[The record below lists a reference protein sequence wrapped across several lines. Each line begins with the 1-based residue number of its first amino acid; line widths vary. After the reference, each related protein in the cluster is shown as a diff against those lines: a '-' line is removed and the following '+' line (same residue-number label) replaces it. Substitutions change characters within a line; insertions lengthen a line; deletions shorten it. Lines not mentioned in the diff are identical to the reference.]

1 MLELG
6 IFLPLMP
13 AVFDAL
19 PGLEVPVGGI
29 STGFNKLWADSP
41 AKESRAVQLN
51 LVLHLGANS
60 TPADAQEQFRN
71 TLCLAQRYPCR
82 VVVLCPEFDEK
93 APAEM
98 RAKIYGECFLGKSK
112 NDTRCVEFVLL
123 HYTMAVRAYLENQVS
138 VCLSTDMPLYYW
150 GHRFSSAKRLA
161 DYDYLLT
168 RSKRILFDSAVV
180 PPDAFSYPWPNIS
193 AVRDLAYT
201 RTLPLRQNLGQFLS
215 RYAPAL
221 ITDGLK
227 QVTIRH
233 RAPLGAEASCLLG
246 WVKKG
251 LVRARA
257 KLDPPIVFSVT
268 SEKCPG
274 CFSMEFAYADPK
286 KVFKWV
292 ADLSQNQAEFTG
304 DLGTGRTT
312 QKLGAH
318 FLAPEMALSEAMFF

>member
-1 MLELG
+1 
-6 IFLPLMP
+6 MP
-13 AVFDAL
+13 AVFEAL
-19 PGLEVPVGGI
+19 PGIEVPVGGI
-29 STGFNKLWADSP
+29 ADGFKKLWADSP

-60 TPADAQEQFRN
+60 TPADAVEQFQG
-71 TLCLAQRYPCR
+71 TLRFAQRYPCR
-82 VVVLCPEFDEK
+82 VVVLCPDFDEQ

-123 HYTMAVRAYLENQVS
+123 HYTMAVRRHLESQVS

-150 GHRFSSAKRLA
+150 GHKFSAAKRLA
-161 DYDYLLT
+161 DYGYLLT

-180 PPDAFSYPWPNIS
+180 PADAFTYPWPNIA

-221 ITDGLK
+221 ITDGLQK
-227 QVTIRH
+227 VTIRH
-233 RAPLGAEASCLLG
+233 RAQFAAEASCLLG

-251 LVRARA
+251 LARSGA
-257 KLDPPIVFSVT
+257 GAVVFEVT
-268 SEKCPG
+268 PVDCPG
-274 CFSMEFAYADPK
+274 CLSMEFAYADPQ
-286 KVFKWV
+286 KVFKWE
-292 ADLSQNQAEFTG
+292 ADLSRDQAEFTG

-312 QKLGAH
+312 LMAAAH
-318 FLAPEMALSEAMFF
+318 FLAAEQALSEAMFF